1 MSEKL
6 IKNENH
12 VVIHGWMIN
21 ELGLKGSELICYA
34 TIWGFTQG
42 MENQYFTGSR
52 QYLADWC
59 NITKKGIDKVLMSL
73 VEKKLLIR
81 HEKIMNNI
89 MFVEYQCTDISQ
101 LLSNSVVAN
110 KVPGGGEQ
118 SSLGV
123 ANKVPGGGEQSSPN
137 NIEHNIDNNIE
148 HNKEK
153 EKKEISD
160 ETDMS
165 KIKSRGTN
173 FERIISNYT
182 ENEELR
188 AALNDFIKMRKA
200 IKKVLTDRA
209 LTMICKE
216 LDKLAQDDATKIA
229 ILNQS
234 IMNSWQGVFPI
245 KERCGY
251 GNGNAVYQQYMVQPY
266 NGTGVGKNGRSDYRV
281 TEGLV

>member
-81 HEKIMNNI
+81 HEKILNNI
-89 MFVEYQCTDISQ
+89 MFVEYQCADISQ
-101 LLSNSVVAN
+101 LSPNSV
-110 KVPGGGEQ
+110 
-118 SSLGV
+118 V

-160 ETDMS
+160 ETDIS

-173 FERIISNYT
+173 FERIILDYT
-182 ENEELR
+182 EDEELR
-188 AALNDFIKMRKA
+188 AALNEFIKMRKA

-245 KERCGY
+245 KERCVY
-251 GNGNAVYQQYMVQPY
+251 GNGNAAYQQYMVQPDS
-266 NGTGVGKNGRSDYRV
+266 GTGVGKNGRSDYRV